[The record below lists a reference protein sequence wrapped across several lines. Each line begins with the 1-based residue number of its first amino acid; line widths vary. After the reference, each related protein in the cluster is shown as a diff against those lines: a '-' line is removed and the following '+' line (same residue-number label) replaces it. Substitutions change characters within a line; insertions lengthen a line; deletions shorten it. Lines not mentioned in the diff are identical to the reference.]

1 MASYNKKEHLRANIE
16 AIKTVFAL
24 HREQRTATPEERTIL
39 EAYTGFGALKCILS
53 PANTMEDIARWN
65 KSELELFPLVMEL
78 HRIIRDN
85 TASESQY
92 KSYMQS
98 LKNSVMTAFYTPA
111 PVVREIAASLR
122 EAGIV
127 PQRILDPSAGMGEFI
142 RSFDGIA
149 AEGHTTFG
157 FEKDILTGQM
167 LSALHPENKIR
178 IRGFEEI
185 ESKLNGSFDVV
196 SSNIPFGD
204 VAVFDPVF
212 SKTDEPARKV
222 ARMSLHNYFFV
233 KGVDM
238 LREGGV
244 LAFITSQGVMNA
256 PTNEPVRDWL
266 MSHTRLVSAVRL
278 PNNLFSENAGTEV
291 GSDLIVLQKQSG
303 KTSLT
308 EEEQR
313 FIKSEKRPS
322 GVLFNTY
329 LRSMSQIVHTEWKQD
344 TDPYGKP
351 AILFHH
357 EGGAEGI
364 ATDMGKILL
373 ADLAKRL
380 DMALYQKHISIQEQP
395 KVAVSPEVKQEEATL
410 TPAASTEEQP
420 HQKVVQPRE
429 EQPVEQARSSVTP
442 QVQLLDLFGNVIQ
455 EEKPKRKAA
464 AKLKSVVSPSI
475 FSETSQSNDT
485 ALGLKDTG
493 ELWWQQDKEKGM
505 QQRLYEG
512 EWHEHLREGSLLASD
527 FQVGMLVR
535 DMEDNRMFQPIDLPS
550 QERQKMLLYIDL
562 RDAYHALYD
571 YEAERKVANE
581 SLRQNLNELYDRFV
595 RLYGY
600 LNDRKNHEQILMD
613 AGGREILFLERKVD
627 KETLKADIFH
637 QPVSFSLHEVTEV
650 GNAQEALSASL
661 NKFGAVD
668 IEYMLSLLPDISE
681 EEMLF
686 ELHDRIYYNPLE
698 GEYEIA
704 EKFISGN
711 VVAASERI
719 GQYLLEHPEDTRAQ
733 ASLQALKDAIPEPI
747 PFVDLDFNFGER
759 WIPVNLYSDYA
770 SHLFDTEVMIRYNS
784 SADEYSVEAR
794 MHNANIWDRFCVRG
808 QHRRYDGIALMKHAL
823 LNTTPDITKK
833 IMVGDKEVKVRDTEA
848 IQMANAKID
857 EIRNGF
863 TDWLNEQSDE
873 FKQRLEKLYNDTFNC
888 FVRPQYDGSHQTF
901 PDLNLKGLG
910 IESLYDSQKDAVWML
925 KLNGGGICDHQVGA
939 GKTLIMCTAAYE
951 MKRLGLANK
960 PMILALKANVQEI
973 AQTFQTAYPNAKLLY
988 PGKNDFT
995 PDKRQRIFHDIKNNN
1010 WDCIVLTH
1018 DQFGM
1023 IPQSD
1028 EIQQKILQ
1036 DELDSVEE
1044 NLDVLRQQGRSI
1056 SRAMEK
1062 GLVKRQM
1069 NLQAKL
1075 DEIKFKIENR
1085 KDDVVDF
1092 KTMGIDHLFVD
1103 ESHTFKNL
1111 MFNTRHDR
1119 VAGLGNSEGSQ
1130 RALNMLFAIRTIQE
1144 RTGKDLGATFLSGTT
1159 ISNSLTELYLLF
1171 KYLRPQALEAQNIK
1185 TFDAWAAIFAKKSV
1199 DYEFSVTNE
1208 IVQKE
1213 RFRYFIKVPELA
1225 AFYAQI
1231 TDYRTA
1237 KEIGIDR
1244 PEKNEIMHNIPP
1256 TPEQEKFIAKLVEF
1270 AKTGNA
1276 ELLGREKLSDRE
1288 EKAKMLIATDM
1299 ARKRFKKLVSFR

>member
-16 AIKTVFAL
+16 AIKTIFAL

-39 EAYTGFGALKCILS
+39 AAYTGFGALKCILS

-78 HRIIRDN
+78 HRTIRDN
-85 TASESQY
+85 TTSESQY

-167 LSALHPENKIR
+167 LSALYPEDKIR

-212 SKTDEPARKV
+212 SKTAEPARKV
-222 ARMSLHNYFFV
+222 ARTSLHNYFFV

-256 PTNEPVRDWL
+256 PTNEPVREWL
-266 MSHTRLVSAVRL
+266 MNHTRLISAVRL

-291 GSDLIVLQKQSG
+291 GSDLIVLQKQSN
-303 KTSLT
+303 KKSLT
-308 EEEQR
+308 EEEKR

-380 DMALYQKHISIQEQP
+380 DMALYQRHISIQEQP
-395 KVAVSPEVKQEEATL
+395 KVAASPKVKQEEPTL

-442 QVQLLDLFGNVIQ
+442 QVQLLDLFGNVIP

-464 AKLKSVVSPSI
+464 TKQKPVASPPP
-475 FSETSQSNDT
+475 FSEVSQSDETAHGLEDT
-485 ALGLKDTG
+485 N

-505 QQRLYEG
+505 QQRSYEG
-512 EWHEHLREGSLLASD
+512 VWHEHLKEGSLLASD

-595 RLYGY
+595 GS
-600 LNDRKNHEQILMD
+600 
-613 AGGREILFLERKVD
+613 
-627 KETLKADIFH
+627 TDI
-637 QPVSFSLHEVTEV
+637 
-650 GNAQEALSASL
+650 
-661 NKFGAVD
+661 
-668 IEYMLSLLPDISE
+668 
-681 EEMLF
+681 
-686 ELHDRIYYNPLE
+686 
-698 GEYEIA
+698 
-704 EKFISGN
+704 
-711 VVAASERI
+711 
-719 GQYLLEHPEDTRAQ
+719 
-733 ASLQALKDAIPEPI
+733 
-747 PFVDLDFNFGER
+747 
-759 WIPVNLYSDYA
+759 
-770 SHLFDTEVMIRYNS
+770 
-784 SADEYSVEAR
+784 
-794 MHNANIWDRFCVRG
+794 
-808 QHRRYDGIALMKHAL
+808 
-823 LNTTPDITKK
+823 
-833 IMVGDKEVKVRDTEA
+833 
-848 IQMANAKID
+848 
-857 EIRNGF
+857 
-863 TDWLNEQSDE
+863 
-873 FKQRLEKLYNDTFNC
+873 
-888 FVRPQYDGSHQTF
+888 
-901 PDLNLKGLG
+901 
-910 IESLYDSQKDAVWML
+910 
-925 KLNGGGICDHQVGA
+925 
-939 GKTLIMCTAAYE
+939 
-951 MKRLGLANK
+951 
-960 PMILALKANVQEI
+960 
-973 AQTFQTAYPNAKLLY
+973 
-988 PGKNDFT
+988 
-995 PDKRQRIFHDIKNNN
+995 
-1010 WDCIVLTH
+1010 
-1018 DQFGM
+1018 
-1023 IPQSD
+1023 
-1028 EIQQKILQ
+1028 
-1036 DELDSVEE
+1036 
-1044 NLDVLRQQGRSI
+1044 
-1056 SRAMEK
+1056 
-1062 GLVKRQM
+1062 
-1069 NLQAKL
+1069 
-1075 DEIKFKIENR
+1075 
-1085 KDDVVDF
+1085 
-1092 KTMGIDHLFVD
+1092 
-1103 ESHTFKNL
+1103 
-1111 MFNTRHDR
+1111 
-1119 VAGLGNSEGSQ
+1119 
-1130 RALNMLFAIRTIQE
+1130 
-1144 RTGKDLGATFLSGTT
+1144 
-1159 ISNSLTELYLLF
+1159 
-1171 KYLRPQALEAQNIK
+1171 
-1185 TFDAWAAIFAKKSV
+1185 
-1199 DYEFSVTNE
+1199 
-1208 IVQKE
+1208 
-1213 RFRYFIKVPELA
+1213 
-1225 AFYAQI
+1225 
-1231 TDYRTA
+1231 
-1237 KEIGIDR
+1237 
-1244 PEKNEIMHNIPP
+1244 
-1256 TPEQEKFIAKLVEF
+1256 
-1270 AKTGNA
+1270 
-1276 ELLGREKLSDRE
+1276 
-1288 EKAKMLIATDM
+1288 
-1299 ARKRFKKLVSFR
+1299 

>member
-16 AIKTVFAL
+16 AIKTIFAL
-24 HREQRTATPEERTIL
+24 HREQRTATEEEMEVLR
-39 EAYTGFGALKCILS
+39 AYTGFGALKCILS

-78 HRIIRDN
+78 HSIIRDN

-127 PQRILDPSAGMGEFI
+127 PKRILDPSAGMGEFI

-185 ESKLNGSFDVV
+185 ESKLGGYFDVV

-212 SKTDEPARKV
+212 SKTAEPARKV

-238 LREGGV
+238 LRECGV

-256 PTNEPVRDWL
+256 PTNEPVREWL

-308 EEEQR
+308 EEEKR

-364 ATDMGKILL
+364 ATDMGKILR

-442 QVQLLDLFGNVIQ
+442 QVQLLDLFGNVIP

-505 QQRLYEG
+505 QQRPYEG
-512 EWHEHLREGSLLASD
+512 LWHEHLKEGSLLASD

-550 QERQKMLLYIDL
+550 QERQKMLLYIGS
-562 RDAYHALYD
+562 
-571 YEAERKVANE
+571 AN
-581 SLRQNLNELYDRFV
+581 
-595 RLYGY
+595 
-600 LNDRKNHEQILMD
+600 
-613 AGGREILFLERKVD
+613 
-627 KETLKADIFH
+627 
-637 QPVSFSLHEVTEV
+637 
-650 GNAQEALSASL
+650 
-661 NKFGAVD
+661 
-668 IEYMLSLLPDISE
+668 
-681 EEMLF
+681 
-686 ELHDRIYYNPLE
+686 
-698 GEYEIA
+698 
-704 EKFISGN
+704 
-711 VVAASERI
+711 
-719 GQYLLEHPEDTRAQ
+719 
-733 ASLQALKDAIPEPI
+733 
-747 PFVDLDFNFGER
+747 
-759 WIPVNLYSDYA
+759 
-770 SHLFDTEVMIRYNS
+770 
-784 SADEYSVEAR
+784 
-794 MHNANIWDRFCVRG
+794 
-808 QHRRYDGIALMKHAL
+808 
-823 LNTTPDITKK
+823 
-833 IMVGDKEVKVRDTEA
+833 
-848 IQMANAKID
+848 
-857 EIRNGF
+857 
-863 TDWLNEQSDE
+863 
-873 FKQRLEKLYNDTFNC
+873 
-888 FVRPQYDGSHQTF
+888 
-901 PDLNLKGLG
+901 
-910 IESLYDSQKDAVWML
+910 
-925 KLNGGGICDHQVGA
+925 
-939 GKTLIMCTAAYE
+939 
-951 MKRLGLANK
+951 
-960 PMILALKANVQEI
+960 
-973 AQTFQTAYPNAKLLY
+973 
-988 PGKNDFT
+988 
-995 PDKRQRIFHDIKNNN
+995 
-1010 WDCIVLTH
+1010 
-1018 DQFGM
+1018 
-1023 IPQSD
+1023 
-1028 EIQQKILQ
+1028 
-1036 DELDSVEE
+1036 
-1044 NLDVLRQQGRSI
+1044 
-1056 SRAMEK
+1056 
-1062 GLVKRQM
+1062 
-1069 NLQAKL
+1069 
-1075 DEIKFKIENR
+1075 
-1085 KDDVVDF
+1085 
-1092 KTMGIDHLFVD
+1092 
-1103 ESHTFKNL
+1103 
-1111 MFNTRHDR
+1111 
-1119 VAGLGNSEGSQ
+1119 
-1130 RALNMLFAIRTIQE
+1130 
-1144 RTGKDLGATFLSGTT
+1144 
-1159 ISNSLTELYLLF
+1159 
-1171 KYLRPQALEAQNIK
+1171 
-1185 TFDAWAAIFAKKSV
+1185 
-1199 DYEFSVTNE
+1199 
-1208 IVQKE
+1208 
-1213 RFRYFIKVPELA
+1213 
-1225 AFYAQI
+1225 
-1231 TDYRTA
+1231 
-1237 KEIGIDR
+1237 
-1244 PEKNEIMHNIPP
+1244 
-1256 TPEQEKFIAKLVEF
+1256 
-1270 AKTGNA
+1270 
-1276 ELLGREKLSDRE
+1276 
-1288 EKAKMLIATDM
+1288 
-1299 ARKRFKKLVSFR
+1299 

>member
-16 AIKTVFAL
+16 AIKTIFAL

-39 EAYTGFGALKCILS
+39 AAYTGFGALKCILS

-78 HRIIRDN
+78 HRTIRDN
-85 TASESQY
+85 TTSESQY

-167 LSALHPENKIR
+167 LSALYPEDKIR

-212 SKTDEPARKV
+212 SKTAEPARKV
-222 ARMSLHNYFFV
+222 ARTSLHNYFFV

-256 PTNEPVRDWL
+256 PTNEPVREWL
-266 MSHTRLVSAVRL
+266 MNHTRLISAVRL

-291 GSDLIVLQKQSG
+291 GSDLIVLQKQSN
-303 KTSLT
+303 KKSLT
-308 EEEQR
+308 EEEKR

-380 DMALYQKHISIQEQP
+380 DMALYQRHISIQEQP
-395 KVAVSPEVKQEEATL
+395 KVAASPKVKQEEPTL

-420 HQKVVQPRE
+420 HQKVVQPIE

-442 QVQLLDLFGNVIQ
+442 QVQLLDLFGNVIP

-464 AKLKSVVSPSI
+464 TKQKPVASPPP
-475 FSETSQSNDT
+475 FSEVSQSDETAHGLEDT
-485 ALGLKDTG
+485 N

-505 QQRLYEG
+505 QQRSYEG
-512 EWHEHLREGSLLASD
+512 VWHEHLKEGSLLASD

-595 RLYGY
+595 RQYGH

-668 IEYMLSLLPDISE
+668 TEYMLSLLPESSE
-681 EEMLF
+681 EEMLS
-686 ELHDRIYYNPLE
+686 ELH
-698 GEYEIA
+698 G
-704 EKFISGN
+704 
-711 VVAASERI
+711 
-719 GQYLLEHPEDTRAQ
+719 
-733 ASLQALKDAIPEPI
+733 
-747 PFVDLDFNFGER
+747 
-759 WIPVNLYSDYA
+759 
-770 SHLFDTEVMIRYNS
+770 
-784 SADEYSVEAR
+784 
-794 MHNANIWDRFCVRG
+794 
-808 QHRRYDGIALMKHAL
+808 RR
-823 LNTTPDITKK
+823 
-833 IMVGDKEVKVRDTEA
+833 V
-848 IQMANAKID
+848 
-857 EIRNGF
+857 
-863 TDWLNEQSDE
+863 
-873 FKQRLEKLYNDTFNC
+873 
-888 FVRPQYDGSHQTF
+888 
-901 PDLNLKGLG
+901 
-910 IESLYDSQKDAVWML
+910 
-925 KLNGGGICDHQVGA
+925 
-939 GKTLIMCTAAYE
+939 
-951 MKRLGLANK
+951 
-960 PMILALKANVQEI
+960 
-973 AQTFQTAYPNAKLLY
+973 
-988 PGKNDFT
+988 
-995 PDKRQRIFHDIKNNN
+995 
-1010 WDCIVLTH
+1010 
-1018 DQFGM
+1018 
-1023 IPQSD
+1023 
-1028 EIQQKILQ
+1028 
-1036 DELDSVEE
+1036 
-1044 NLDVLRQQGRSI
+1044 
-1056 SRAMEK
+1056 
-1062 GLVKRQM
+1062 
-1069 NLQAKL
+1069 
-1075 DEIKFKIENR
+1075 
-1085 KDDVVDF
+1085 
-1092 KTMGIDHLFVD
+1092 
-1103 ESHTFKNL
+1103 
-1111 MFNTRHDR
+1111 
-1119 VAGLGNSEGSQ
+1119 
-1130 RALNMLFAIRTIQE
+1130 
-1144 RTGKDLGATFLSGTT
+1144 
-1159 ISNSLTELYLLF
+1159 
-1171 KYLRPQALEAQNIK
+1171 
-1185 TFDAWAAIFAKKSV
+1185 
-1199 DYEFSVTNE
+1199 
-1208 IVQKE
+1208 
-1213 RFRYFIKVPELA
+1213 
-1225 AFYAQI
+1225 
-1231 TDYRTA
+1231 
-1237 KEIGIDR
+1237 
-1244 PEKNEIMHNIPP
+1244 
-1256 TPEQEKFIAKLVEF
+1256 
-1270 AKTGNA
+1270 
-1276 ELLGREKLSDRE
+1276 
-1288 EKAKMLIATDM
+1288 
-1299 ARKRFKKLVSFR
+1299 

>member
-1 MASYNKKEHLRANIE
+1 MKVLRS
-16 AIKTVFAL
+16 
-24 HREQRTATPEERTIL
+24 
-39 EAYTGFGALKCILS
+39 YTGFGALKCILS
-53 PANTMEDIARWN
+53 PANSMEDIARWN
-65 KSELELFPLVMEL
+65 QSEVELFPLVMEL
-78 HRIIRDN
+78 HRVIRDN

-98 LKNSVMTAFYTPA
+98 LKNSVMTAFYTPE
-111 PVVREIAASLR
+111 PVVREIAASLQ
-122 EAGIV
+122 EAGIA
-127 PQRILDPSAGMGEFI
+127 PGKILDPSAGMGEFI
-142 RSFDGIA
+142 RSFNPIA

-157 FEKDILTGQM
+157 FEKDILTGQL
-167 LSALHPENKIR
+167 LSALHTDDKIR

-185 ESKLNGSFDVV
+185 ESKFEGYFDVV

-204 VAVFDPVF
+204 IAVFDPVF

-256 PTNEPVRDWL
+256 PSNESVREWL

-291 GSDLIVLQKQSG
+291 GSDLIVLQKNSN
-303 KTSLT
+303 KASLT

-322 GVLFNTY
+322 GVMFNTY

-344 TDPYGKP
+344 TDQYGKP

-357 EGGAEGI
+357 SGGAEGI
-364 ATDMGKILL
+364 ATDMGKILR
-373 ADLAKRL
+373 ADLGKRL
-380 DMALYQKHISIQEQP
+380 DLSLYQRHTPIQKQ
-395 KVAVSPEVKQEEATL
+395 PEVILPARSEEEQIGQNPL
-410 TPAASTEEQP
+410 SSESVQTEEKP
-420 HQKVVQPRE
+420 TTTEPVQTN
-429 EQPVEQARSSVTP
+429 VSP

-455 EEKPKRKAA
+455 EKKPKRKAA
-464 AKLKSVVSPSI
+464 AKPKLVSSPSL
-475 FSETSQSNDT
+475 FSETSQSSET
-485 ALGLKDTG
+485 AHGLKDTG
-493 ELWWQQDKEKGM
+493 ELWWQQDKEKGILA
-505 QQRLYEG
+505 RPYEG
-512 EWHEHLREGSLLASD
+512 LWHEHLKESSLLASD
-527 FQVGMLVR
+527 FQVGTLVL
-535 DMEDNRMFQPIDLPS
+535 DMEDNRLFQPIDLSS
-550 QERQKMLLYIDL
+550 QERQKMLGYIDL

-571 YEAERKVANE
+571 YEAEHKAENV
-581 SLRQNLNELYDRFV
+581 SLRQNLNDLYDRFV
-595 RLYGY
+595 RLYGH
-600 LNDRKNHEQILMD
+600 LNDRKNHEMILMD
-613 AGGREILFLERKVD
+613 AGGREILFLERKVGG
-627 KETLKADIFH
+627 KTVKADIFT
-637 QPVSFSLHEVTEV
+637 QPVSFSLHEVTQVET
-650 GNAQEALSASL
+650 ATEALSASL
-661 NKFGAVD
+661 NKFGSVD
-668 IEYMLSLLPDISE
+668 LEYMASLLPDGTEEDILSE
-681 EEMLF
+681 LNGKV
-686 ELHDRIYYNPLE
+686 YYNPLE
-698 GEYEIA
+698 GGYETS

-711 VVAASERI
+711 VVAKADDI
-719 GQYLLEHPEDTRAQ
+719 GHYLLEHPEDTRAA
-733 ASLQALKDAIPEPI
+733 ASMQALRDAVPVPI
-747 PFVDLDFNFGER
+747 PFSDLDFNFGER
-759 WIPVNLYSDYA
+759 WIPVQIYSDYA
-770 SHLFDTEVMIRYNS
+770 SFLFDTEVAIHYNS
-784 SADEYSVEAR
+784 SADEYSVDAR
-794 MHNANIWDRFCVRG
+794 LHNANIWDKFCVRG
-808 QHRRYDGIALMKHAL
+808 QHRRYDGVTLMKHAL
-823 LNTTPDITKK
+823 LNTSPDITKK

-848 IQMANAKID
+848 IQMANSKID

-863 TDWLNEQSDE
+863 TDWLAEQPDN
-873 FKQRLEKLYNDTFNC
+873 FKKRLEKLYNDKFNC

-939 GKTLIMCTAAYE
+939 GKTLIMCVAAYE

-973 AQTFQTAYPNAKLLY
+973 AQTFRTAYPNAKLLY

-1028 EIQQKILQ
+1028 EIQQSILQ

-1044 NLDVLRQQGRSI
+1044 NLEVLRQQGHTI
-1056 SRAMEK
+1056 SRSMEK

-1075 DEIKFKIENR
+1075 ADIKFRIDNR
-1085 KDDVVDF
+1085 KDDAVDF

-1144 RTGKDLGATFLSGTT
+1144 RTGRDLGATFLSGTT

-1171 KYLRPQALEAQNIK
+1171 KYLRPQALEQQNIK
-1185 TFDAWAAIFAKKSV
+1185 TFDAWAAIFAKKST

-1237 KEIGIDR
+1237 KDIGIDR

-1256 TPEQEKFIAKLVEF
+1256 TPEQEEFIAKLVEF

-1276 ELLGREKLSDRE
+1276 ELLGRAPLTERE

-1299 ARKRFKKLVSFR
+1299 ARKRFNKFISFR